1 MATEAKKSAKSFF
14 KNNPF
19 FSVKE
24 EEETVETPVATP
36 QQPFTGTYANPTV
49 APQPFVGNAAI
60 PQSSFPMPPPV
71 VNVGSEVEEQYLNH
85 FMDFLEKNNIPGLDY
100 LEFANL
106 LHKQFEKF
114 GNTLSE
120 SQLYEM
126 AFMSF
131 ETQGITKQ
139 RLIETA
145 NTYLKLIA
153 DHKKEF
159 DQYLANDGAKTVQD
173 KTNENARLIKAN
185 SDAAIQIENL
195 QKQIMQI
202 QGAVN
207 TNSQTINANTAII
220 QGEQQKLQ
228 AKQVKF
234 EAAYRLVVEKLTGD
248 AQKIQTLLK

>member
-1 MATEAKKSAKSFF
+1 MATETKKSAKSFF

-24 EEETVETPVATP
+24 EETVETPASAP
-36 QQPFTGTYANPTV
+36 QPPFTGTYTNPV
-49 APQPFVGNAAI
+49 AQPFVGNAAV
-60 PQSSFPMPPPV
+60 PQSNFPMPPPV
-71 VNVGSEVEEQYLNH
+71 VNVSAEVEEQYLNH
-85 FMDFLEKNNIPGLDY
+85 FMEFLEKNNIPGLDY

-120 SQLYEM
+120 AQLYEM

-145 NTYLKLIA
+145 NIYLKMTA

-159 DQYLANDGAKTVQD
+159 DQYLSNDGAKTVQD

-185 SDAAIQIENL
+185 SDAAVQIDNL

-207 TNSQTINANTAII
+207 TNTQTINANNAII

-234 EAAYRLVVEKLTGD
+234 EAAYKLVIEKITGD
-248 AQKIQTLLK
+248 TQKIQTLLK